1 MCIHVHL
8 FILVTC
14 TCSSY
19 FFFPLYHSL
28 SPLSPSPL
36 SPSPLSPSPLSPSP
50 LSPSPFS
57 PSPLSPSPLS
67 PSPLSP
73 SPLSPSPLSFHST
86 LERKS
91 KRLIAQDGWSPPPF
105 DSSCVRLV
113 LYQDH
118 EGRGKKQIF
127 DTKAHQASMS
137 NQDISESNVRK
148 CTHYRYSIYY

>member
-1 MCIHVHL
+1 MTSNLL
-8 FILVTC
+8 FLL
-14 TCSSY
+14 SL
-19 FFFPLYHSL
+19 FL
-28 SPLSPSPL
+28 SPLSLPL
-36 SPSPLSPSPLSPSP
+36 SLLV
-50 LSPSPFS
+50 
-57 PSPLSPSPLS
+57 
-67 PSPLSP
+67 
-73 SPLSPSPLSFHST
+73 ST

-137 NQDISESNVRK
+137 NQDISESNVRE
-148 CTHYRYSIYY
+148 CVHIIDTVFTITVLLIAAIQIYVLHVQYMMVEKEIIY